1 MRIILLSL
9 LDLILFTVLLFRTYN
24 LAGMPGTPSDDDDGV
39 INVHQLRRLCPNLAQ
54 LYVQLFQRAF
64 SLHMS
69 GQFDDAVTLYWQIRN
84 AELSTGERIDLFKA
98 CPRVEQNFLLAK
110 SRRKGTPLH

>member
-9 LDLILFTVLLFRTYN
+9 LDLILFTILLFRTNN
-24 LAGMPGTPSDDDDGV
+24 LAGMPGIPSDDDDGV

-54 LYVQLFQRAF
+54 PYVQLFQRAF
-64 SLHMS
+64 EYHMS
-69 GQFDDAVTLYWQIRN
+69 GKFDDAVTLYLRMRN
-84 AELSTGERIDLFKA
+84 AELSTGERIDLFRE

-110 SRRKGTPLH
+110 ARRKGTPLY